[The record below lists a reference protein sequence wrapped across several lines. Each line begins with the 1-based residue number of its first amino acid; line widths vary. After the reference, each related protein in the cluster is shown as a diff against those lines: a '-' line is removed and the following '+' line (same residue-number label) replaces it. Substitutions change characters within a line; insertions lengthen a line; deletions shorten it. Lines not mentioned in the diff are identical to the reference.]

1 MLLQLVL
8 DDDDGR
14 AALRDHVLTIQ
25 FSFSLPEHFVNL
37 YFSHAPVQLNV
48 YYGVSWRIWTLTWS
62 RCYTTGG
69 RCCCCLIATQHIVAE
84 AWVGW
89 DWLRRSHNLLL
100 RLKFALLS
108 LLVAHYVVGAAL
120 ETRRLLSEVDHKW
133 WLAIILLIL
142 LIVCVKRLWNEKL

>member
-1 MLLQLVL
+1 METTEAVLLRRLMLLQLVL

-108 LLVAHYVVGAAL
+108 LLVAHYVDKYTKSFLTGKS
-120 ETRRLLSEVDHKW
+120 ELLKS
-133 WLAIILLIL
+133 
-142 LIVCVKRLWNEKL
+142 VKISQ